1 MPNKCSANSACLNH
15 LGRCVVTDP
24 DDVATFE
31 ENLRN
36 PIAPSF
42 YISNEA
48 KLVYKRVKESF
59 FEE

>member
-1 MPNKCSANSACLNH
+1 MSVKCSANSACLNR
-15 LGRCVVTDP
+15 LGRCVITDP
-24 DDVATFE
+24 DDVVMFE

-42 YISNEA
+42 YLSDEA
-48 KLVYKRVKESF
+48 KKVYKRIKESF